1 MESSYGTQLALQEFD
16 VSKFRLGKLCLGNH
30 EWGNSG
36 QTLRYL
42 KGDCPKCQVEYN
54 RGAYRSYS
62 QFTEEERQKRIAYK
76 RKVREQN
83 RALGLTSSGKPL
95 KRPAMQFAKLASP
108 EQRRLWKAIRD
119 AGQCPTV
126 ATLVMQE
133 QRRYWVENP
142 KAKAE
147 HYRSRRRA
155 LWRARYQRNPDLRL
169 YTREKSKR
177 RKAKARGQTP
187 LQIPV
192 AAIKR
197 RFAEFGN
204 CCAYCSATGDMNLE
218 HVIPISQGGPHDIGN
233 IIPACFSCNMNKG
246 TKPMEQWYRQQPF
259 FNEVRLQQIRRV
271 MRPPEGVQLQLS
283 CG

>member
-1 MESSYGTQLALQEFD
+1 MQWPACQT
-16 VSKFRLGKLCLGNH
+16 LGKLCPSKHKWNGIDA
-30 EWGNSG
+30 S
-36 QTLRYL
+36 LRID
-42 KGDCPKCQVEYN
+42 GRC
-54 RGAYRSYS
+54 
-62 QFTEEERQKRIAYK
+62 IACDKLRKIAK
-76 RKVREQN
+76 RKTPFGPKLPRQLQRKLCKRQVRERN
-83 RALGLTSSGKPL
+83 RALGLTSKGTPVKNPL
-95 KRPAMQFAKLASP
+95 MQLAMLANPDP
-108 EQRRLWKAIRD
+108 EQRCLWQAIRD

-126 ATLVMQE
+126 AVLVMQE
-133 QRRYWVENP
+133 QRRYWDENP
-142 KAKAE
+142 KAKVE
-147 HYRSRRRA
+147 HDRLLAQAR
-155 LWRARYQRNPDLRL
+155 WRFQYQTNPDLRL
-169 YTREKSKR
+169 YTREKSRR

-218 HVIPISQGGPHDIGN
+218 HVIPISKGGPHDIGN
-233 IIPACFSCNMNKG
+233 IIPACFSCNMSKG